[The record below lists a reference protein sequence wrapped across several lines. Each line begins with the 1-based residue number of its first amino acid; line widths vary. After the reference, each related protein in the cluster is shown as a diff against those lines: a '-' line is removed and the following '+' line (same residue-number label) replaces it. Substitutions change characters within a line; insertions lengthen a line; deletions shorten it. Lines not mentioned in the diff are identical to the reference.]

1 MVVIKRMFFAGV
13 GGGSFGLEDE
23 LASVRNKQGEKYTLI
38 AVDTLPGSRNREV
51 LELRLI
57 EQP

>member
-1 MVVIKRMFFAGV
+1 M
-13 GGGSFGLEDE
+13 EDE
-23 LASVRNKQGEKYTLI
+23 LASVRNKQGKKYTLI
-38 AVDTLPGSRNREV
+38 AADTLPGSRNREV